1 MKNNLRVQ
9 TKLSPCYRAVCFY
22 LFLSVSGLR
31 VTAGSGRPHHRVLLV
46 PGSSAAGPGAEPA
59 AGPGR
64 LGVSAFP
71 QGEPWSQAG
80 PGGTGPTGPPAV
92 TGPAAP
98 AAAAAPS
105 EGKVRGQRSEPADTP

>member
-1 MKNNLRVQ
+1 MLFI
-9 TKLSPCYRAVCFY
+9 FY
-22 LFLSVSGLR
+22 LVSWLR
-31 VTAGSGRPHHRVLLV
+31 ITAGSGRPQHRVLLV

-64 LGVSAFP
+64 LRVSVSP

-92 TGPAAP
+92 TEPAAP

-105 EGKVRGQRSEPADTP
+105 EGKVRGQKSEPADAP